1 MNKLNSNPI
10 VYISAIGWNGEIY
23 TIDPATRFLI
33 IEHANLNQ
41 EVVTDLKDSPFLQGV
56 YLQLA
61 NETWGEGSAG
71 KGDLLEGLI

>member
-10 VYISAIGWNGEIY
+10 VDISVIGLNGEIY
-23 TIDPATRFLI
+23 TIDSATRFLI

-41 EVVTDLKDSPFLQGV
+41 EVVTDLKNNPFLQCV

-71 KGDLLEGLI
+71 QGDLLEGLI